1 MAKEKAEIVRMA
13 DGLLDALED
22 QSVSFDILFAKAY
35 RLAEATDRTEQMT
48 WLSYEL
54 HGYDSSTPIG
64 EKYARLARRWDG
76 FSDKGYFRE
85 AANTAGSAGP

>member
-22 QSVSFDILFAKAY
+22 QSVSFDILLAKAY
-35 RLAEATDRTEQMT
+35 RLAEAIDRTEQI
-48 WLSYEL
+48 YEL